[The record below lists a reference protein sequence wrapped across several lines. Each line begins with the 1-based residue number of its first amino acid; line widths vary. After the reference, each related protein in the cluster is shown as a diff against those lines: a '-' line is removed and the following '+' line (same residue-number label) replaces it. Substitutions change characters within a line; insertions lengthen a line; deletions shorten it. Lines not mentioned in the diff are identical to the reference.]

1 MHSLRYLFVTTL
13 ALASSPVNGADGEFI
28 VEPNATVDATFNGQT
43 ARMLVRG
50 VGSTVPLLNPQSASD
65 FGIKPAFIRSRISF
79 KVGPTRVNGKNGTAR
94 YIIGG
99 REQKRRI
106 GWFERDIA
114 PGYDG
119 LLGPLAFS
127 HPVVTMRLRAAMP
140 GEQVITLGLSNLGYF
155 GAGVVIRRK
164 PLTFVQFDPASPT
177 TITNAMLANELAG
190 SQRGHFVSGV
200 HMRMIALG
208 ISRPVRTLQFGTPL
222 TFGALKIERTDVRMQ
237 DTGSTNSI
245 PDEAPDPDEI
255 IVSALSEKDKRLR
268 YIILGA
274 DALRTCSSITFDKPK
289 RQIRLSCGRMN

>member
-1 MHSLRYLFVTTL
+1 LHSLSYLFVATL
-13 ALASSPVNGADGEFI
+13 AIASAPVNGSDGEFI
-28 VEPNATVDATFNGQT
+28 VEPGATVEASFNGRN

-50 VGSTVPLLNPQSASD
+50 VGSTVPLLNPKSAAD
-65 FGIKPAFIRSRISF
+65 FGLKPAFIRSSISF
-79 KVGPTRVNGKNGTAR
+79 RVGSTRVNGKNGTAR

-140 GEQVITLGLSNLGYF
+140 GEKIITLGLSNLGYF

-164 PLTFVQFDPASPT
+164 PLTVVQFDPASAT
-177 TITNAMLANELAG
+177 TITNAMLANELAA

-200 HMRMIALG
+200 HVRMIALG
-208 ISRPVRTLQFGTPL
+208 ISRPVRTLKFGTPL
-222 TFGALKIERTDVRMQ
+222 TFGALKIDRTEVRMQ
-237 DTGSTNSI
+237 DTGSTMSI

-255 IVSALSEKDKRLR
+255 IVSAQSENDKRLR

-289 RQIRLSCGRMN
+289 RQIRLSCDRMN